1 VHLPNESKKP
11 PCFGGFFIYKGYII
25 IDKIANKGVKACL
38 LAVHLDLFFSLRVLL
53 FFKDTVED

>member
-1 VHLPNESKKP
+1 MRSKKP

-38 LAVHLDLFFSLRVLL
+38 LAVHLDLFFSLRVLY
-53 FFKDTVED
+53 FQR